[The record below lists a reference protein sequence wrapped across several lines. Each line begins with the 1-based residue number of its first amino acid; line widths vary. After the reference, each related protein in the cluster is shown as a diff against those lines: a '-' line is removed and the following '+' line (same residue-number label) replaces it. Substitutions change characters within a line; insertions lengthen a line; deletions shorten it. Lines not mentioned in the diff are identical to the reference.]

1 MESAISPPLLL
12 RADKVMA
19 NPASSSKLPPFTLLD
34 EPKLSF
40 SPSNSEEVDVHPL
53 RGLVRYGP
61 FSKGSFGGFT
71 ARLRVATVG
80 PTSTF
85 KRRGELMASLRNQYE
100 PSDRSEYVPKY
111 PGFETLF
118 NVELASAP
126 SGAHIKWPDSLGQLP
141 GNGPY
146 EARLFEAMDNALRR
160 LEMVR
165 NDFDVVLVHLP
176 ESWGPATRTKGFDAH
191 DALKALGAKYGIP
204 TQVVNDRAFTFNY
217 KASISWRLA
226 IALYVK
232 AGGIPWKLARMTS
245 VPDETAYIGLAYAL
259 RGDQREAHYVTCC
272 SQVFD
277 IDGGGMQFVAFE
289 AKDPVVDLAEARRNP
304 FLSRDDMRAVLAR
317 SLGLYQGRNG
327 GNLPKRL
334 VIHKTT
340 AFKPDE
346 VDGAFDALVGIPEV
360 ECIEIGSKSSWR
372 GVWLIDSGRKDPP
385 SKPSGYP
392 VPRGTVV
399 VRSGTSAL
407 LWAAGN
413 APEVSKTGDY
423 YQGKKSI
430 PKPLQLIRHAGR
442 GPLEVA
448 ALEALALTKMDWNN
462 DALYDPVP
470 VSIRYSQ
477 KLARTIANV
486 PDLPGKTYP
495 YRLFM

>member
-1 MESAISPPLLL
+1 
-12 RADKVMA
+12 MA
-19 NPASSSKLPPFTLLD
+19 NPALASKLPPFTLLE
-34 EPKLSF
+34 EPLLAF
-40 SPSNSEEVDVHPL
+40 SPANPGEVDVHPL

-61 FSKGSFGGFT
+61 FSKGSFAGFT
-71 ARLRVATVG
+71 SKVRVATVG
-80 PTSTF
+80 PESAF
-85 KRRGELMASLRNQYE
+85 KRRGALMASLRDTYD

-111 PGFETLF
+111 PGFEQLF
-118 NVELASAP
+118 KVELVSAP
-126 SGAHIKWPDSLGQLP
+126 GTAHVRWPDSLGQLP
-141 GNGPY
+141 GQGSA
-146 EARLFEAMDNALRR
+146 EARLFEAMDAALRR
-160 LEMVR
+160 LESVR
-165 NDFDVVLVHLP
+165 NEFDVVLVHFP
-176 ESWGPATRTKGFDAH
+176 DAWAPATRTKGFDAH
-191 DALKALGAKYGIP
+191 DALKALGAKYNIP
-204 TQVVNDRAFTFNY
+204 TQVLNDRAFTFNY
-217 KASISWRLA
+217 KASLAWRLA

-232 AGGIPWKLARMTS
+232 AGGIPWKLARLHS

-277 IDGGGMQFVAFE
+277 MDGGGMQFVAFE
-289 AKDPVVDLAEARRNP
+289 ARDPVADLAEARRNP

-317 SLGLYQGRNG
+317 SLELYQGRNG

-340 AFKPDE
+340 AFKAE
-346 VDGAFDALVGIPEV
+346 EIDGAFDALSGVPEV
-360 ECIEIGSKSSWR
+360 ECIEVGANSSLR
-372 GVWLIDSGRKDPP
+372 GVWLIESGKKNPP

-399 VRSGTSAL
+399 TRSGTSAL

-413 APEVSKTGDY
+413 APEVSSTGDY

-430 PKPLQLIRHAGR
+430 PRPLQLIRHAGR
-442 GPLEVA
+442 GPLEVVA
-448 ALEALALTKMDWNN
+448 HEALALTKMDWNN